1 MFSVSD
7 EGRVAYANWLAAALV
22 SALLATPWLLTESAL
37 PMDRELKLPL
47 ALLSALPE
55 RCERLTLYVG
65 YPGCHTECPRALSL
79 LAQVIAERAERAES
93 AESAEELRSCELFLS
108 LFPDQQAA
116 SERYAQSFHP
126 QLKGLSLS
134 PAELSPVLDQ
144 LGLSAQLS
152 PSGAHRDLIYRLER
166 AQPVRA
172 WTLSSVSPSA
182 SLKARRP

>member
-1 MFSVSD
+1 MASISD
-7 EGRVAYANWLAAALV
+7 ERRVAYANWLAAALI
-22 SALLATPWLLTESAL
+22 SALLATPWLLAESEL
-37 PMDRELKLPL
+37 PMDRELKLPS
-47 ALLSALPE
+47 ALVSALPD
-55 RCERLTLYVG
+55 RCEQLTLYVG

-79 LAQVIAERAERAES
+79 LAQVITDRAER
-93 AESAEELRSCELFLS
+93 AEELRSCELFLS
-108 LFPDQQAA
+108 LFPEQQEA

-152 PSGAHRDLIYRLER
+152 PSGAHRDLIYQLER
-166 AQPVRA
+166 ARDERR

>member
-1 MFSVSD
+1 
-7 EGRVAYANWLAAALV
+7 
-22 SALLATPWLLTESAL
+22 
-37 PMDRELKLPL
+37 
-47 ALLSALPE
+47 
-55 RCERLTLYVG
+55 
-65 YPGCHTECPRALSL
+65 
-79 LAQVIAERAERAES
+79 VIAERAE
-93 AESAEELRSCELFLS
+93 ELKSCELFLS
-108 LFPDQQAA
+108 LFPDQQEA

-152 PSGAHRDLIYRLER
+152 PSGAHRDLFYRLER
-166 AQPVRA
+166 ARDERR